1 MLMQETEYY
10 LHINKKL
17 TLLLHSP
24 TNFFI
29 KMEVIMRK
37 YDYSLVENLS
47 TEKYTKIIDGVEII
61 YKPVPDDDRE
71 NVLDPRVLEIAKRK
85 AQVLFSKGRVK
96 EYSLSKERYR
106 PDKVSYD
113 ITTTKINCKEQ
124 LVEIDNHYIDTYIY
138 QSEDQKSN
146 VPILIYL
153 HGGGFTAGDMKLFVN
168 QMKFI
173 AEQSGATVI
182 FPEYRLAPE
191 CPFPA
196 AIEDAAG
203 IVRWAYNNAESLN
216 GDKNKIA
223 VAGDSAGGNLTN
235 CCIIKDTNKIIKL
248 GIELYPACD
257 SDQIGNGEYEWSYDM
272 YPVIEE
278 HKEFAYSRIDRIK
291 NGGQL
296 LKKLYVHNKT
306 SMKDPLVSANYL
318 DDFSIFPKMIIM
330 SSEYDF
336 LRVSSDIFVKKC
348 KEANVDITSIHYQGC
363 DHGFLD
369 LIGIEPQAEDACLEI
384 AKALRQL

>member
-1 MLMQETEYY
+1 
-10 LHINKKL
+10 
-17 TLLLHSP
+17 
-24 TNFFI
+24 
-29 KMEVIMRK
+29 MRK
-37 YDYSLVENLS
+37 YDYSLVEKLN
-47 TEKYTKIIDGVEII
+47 TNKYTKIADGVEII

-71 NVLDPRVLEIAKRK
+71 NVLDPRILETAKK
-85 AQVLFSKGRVK
+85 KMKILSSKGEIN
-96 EYSLSKERYR
+96 EYSLAKERYR

-113 ITTTKINCKEQ
+113 ITTTKVNCKEQ
-124 LVEIDNHYIDTYIY
+124 LVEIGDHYIDTYIY
-138 QSEDQKSN
+138 QSEGQKANS
-146 VPILIYL
+146 PILIYL

-168 QMKFI
+168 QIKFI
-173 AEQSGATVI
+173 AEQSGATVV

-196 AIEDAAG
+196 AIEDAIG
-203 IVRWAYNNAESLN
+203 IVRWTYDNAESIN

-235 CCIIKDTNKIIKL
+235 CCIIKDKDKIIKL
-248 GIELYPACD
+248 GIEIYPACD

-291 NGGQL
+291 NGGPKL
-296 LKKLYVHNKT
+296 NSLYVHGKT
-306 SMKDPLVSANYL
+306 SMKDPLLSANYL

-330 SSEYDF
+330 ASEYDF

-348 KEANVDITSIHYQGC
+348 NEVNIDITSIHYKGC

-369 LIGIEPQAEDACLEI
+369 FIGIQPQAEDACLEI
-384 AKALRQL
+384 AKALKDL